1 MINTAVKV
9 KIKLEKGELSGYTLK
24 DKTSTR
30 REILA
35 SYAISKGWGNVVKR
49 LNVLFIFNKNNHPKT
64 AEKFRN
70 DMKYIQKKFN
80 PKYSSVK
87 KSTKKRSVKR
97 STKKRSVKRS
107 TKKRSVKR
115 STKKRSVKKST
126 KKRSVKRS
134 TKKRSVK
141 KSTKK
146 RSKKLSIKR
155 VTKF

>member
-87 KSTKKRSVKR
+87 KR
-97 STKKRSVKRS
+97 
-107 TKKRSVKR
+107 RSVKR